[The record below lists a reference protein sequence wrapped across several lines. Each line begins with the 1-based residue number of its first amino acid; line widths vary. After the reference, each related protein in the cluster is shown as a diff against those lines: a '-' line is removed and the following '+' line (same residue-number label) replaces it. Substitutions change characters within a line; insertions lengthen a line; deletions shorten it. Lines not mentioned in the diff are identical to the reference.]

1 MNNSQG
7 SKRVKQG
14 KSNILFRVVVKGIVL
29 TKLLADVFKSNF
41 NKGPLY
47 LSSIEALLM
56 ESLKESVQVCG
67 ACN

>member
-14 KSNILFRVVVKGIVL
+14 KSNLLFRVVVKGIVQ

-67 ACN
+67 PSY